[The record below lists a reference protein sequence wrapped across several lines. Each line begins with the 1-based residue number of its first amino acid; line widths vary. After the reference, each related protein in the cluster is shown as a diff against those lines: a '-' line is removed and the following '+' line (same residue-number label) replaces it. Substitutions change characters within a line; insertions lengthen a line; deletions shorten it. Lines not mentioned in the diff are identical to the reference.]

1 MLRHTISHARLMRVS
16 TDRVQ
21 TALMSSDYNEQLV
34 ARRILESPDVWT
46 NWEREHSV
54 LMRQLA
60 DCGVR
65 RVQVAALK
73 HANFRLFHGKALF
86 QYLRRDGV
94 RGSERAR
101 VLEYFR
107 PGRNYANA
115 VIAEHGVYLRKACS
129 YLCTSHV
136 GIEEVAD
143 PMFLDPMQRY
153 EELYTEYFSLYCG
166 VLLGTPS
173 GLAQGAL
180 LPLLKMQLNEYRW
193 AILDPRRAQPWLRR
207 EAEIRVP
214 TGDTQRMPALKVP
227 PKVREAAPPKVR
239 EPAPPSCREYF
250 GDEEPPP
257 PRAPAYA
264 PSAKAA
270 SIDKSKFP

>member
-1 MLRHTISHARLMRVS
+1 MLRHTVSHAQLMRVS

-21 TALMSSDYNEQLV
+21 TALKSSDSNEQLI
-34 ARRILESPDVWT
+34 ARRILENPSVWSQ
-46 NWEREHSV
+46 WEKEHSG

-60 DCGVR
+60 NCSVR
-65 RVQVAALK
+65 RAQVAALK

-86 QYLRRDGV
+86 HYLRRNGV

-107 PGRNYANA
+107 PGRNYDNA
-115 VIAEHGVYLRKACS
+115 VVAEHGVYLRKACS

-136 GIEEVAD
+136 GADVVED

-153 EELYTEYFSLYCG
+153 EELYTEYFGLYCG
-166 VLLGTPS
+166 VLLGAS
-173 GLAQGAL
+173 GAMAQGAL
-180 LPLLKMQLNEYRW
+180 LPLLKLQLNEYRW

-214 TGDTQRMPALKVP
+214 TGDTQRLPALGVH
-227 PKVREAAPPKVR
+227 PKPR
-239 EPAPPSCREYF
+239 EPAPPKAREPAPPTSREYF
-250 GDEEPPP
+250 GGDPI
-257 PRAPAYA
+257 
-264 PSAKAA
+264 S
-270 SIDKSKFP
+270 

>member
-21 TALMSSDYNEQLV
+21 AALSSSDNNEQLV
-34 ARRILESPDVWT
+34 ARRILENPSVWSQ
-46 NWEREHSV
+46 WEKEHSG

-60 DCGVR
+60 NCGVR
-65 RVQVAALK
+65 RTQVAALK
-73 HANFRLFHGKALF
+73 HANFRLLHGKALF
-86 QYLRRDGV
+86 HYLRRNGV

-107 PGRNYANA
+107 PGRNYDNA
-115 VIAEHGVYLRKACS
+115 VVAEHGVYLRKACS

-136 GIEEVAD
+136 DTDVVED

-153 EELYTEYFSLYCG
+153 EELYTEYFGLYCG
-166 VLLGTPS
+166 VLLGTP
-173 GLAQGAL
+173 GGVAQGAL

-214 TGDTQRMPALKVP
+214 TGDTQRLPTLGAH
-227 PKVREAAPPKVR
+227 PKAREAAAPPKAR
-239 EPAPPSCREYF
+239 EPAPPKSREYF
-250 GDEEPPP
+250 GGDPV
-257 PRAPAYA
+257 
-264 PSAKAA
+264 S
-270 SIDKSKFP
+270 

>member
-21 TALMSSDYNEQLV
+21 TALKSSDYNEQLV
-34 ARRILESPDVWT
+34 ARRILENPSVWSQ
-46 NWEREHSV
+46 WEKEHSG

-65 RVQVAALK
+65 RAQIAALK

-86 QYLRRDGV
+86 QYLRRNGV

-107 PGRNYANA
+107 PGRNYDNA
-115 VIAEHGVYLRKACS
+115 VISEHSVYLRKACS
-129 YLCTSHV
+129 YLCTSHLGADV
-136 GIEEVAD
+136 VED

-153 EELYTEYFSLYCG
+153 EELYAEYFGLYCSM
-166 VLLGTPS
+166 LLGTPS
-173 GLAQGAL
+173 AMTQVAL
-180 LPLLKMQLNEYRW
+180 LPLLKLQLNEYRW

-214 TGDTQRMPALKVP
+214 TGDTQRLPALGAH
-227 PKVREAAPPKVR
+227 PKPRDAAPPKARV
-239 EPAPPSCREYF
+239 PAPPPTAREYF
-250 GDEEPPP
+250 GDDPV
-257 PRAPAYA
+257 
-264 PSAKAA
+264 S
-270 SIDKSKFP
+270 

>member
-21 TALMSSDYNEQLV
+21 TALTSSDYNEQLV
-34 ARRILESPDVWT
+34 ARRILENTSVWSQ
-46 NWEREHSV
+46 WEKEHSG

-60 DCGVR
+60 NCGVR
-65 RVQVAALK
+65 RTQVAALK
-73 HANFRLFHGKALF
+73 HANFRLLHGKALF
-86 QYLRRDGV
+86 QHLHRNGV
-94 RGSERAR
+94 RGSQRTR

-107 PGRNYANA
+107 PGRNYDNA
-115 VIAEHGVYLRKACS
+115 IVAEHGVYLRKACS

-136 GIEEVAD
+136 GTDVIED

-153 EELYTEYFSLYCG
+153 EELYAEYFNLYCG

-173 GLAQGAL
+173 GVAQGAL
-180 LPLLKMQLNEYRW
+180 LPLLKLQLNEYRW

-214 TGDTQRMPALKVP
+214 TGDTQRLPTLGSHQKT
-227 PKVREAAPPKVR
+227 REAAPPKAR
-239 EPAPPSCREYF
+239 
-250 GDEEPPP
+250 EPPP
-257 PRAPAYA
+257 P
-264 PSAKAA
+264 
-270 SIDKSKFP
+270 KSREYFSEDPVS

>member
-21 TALMSSDYNEQLV
+21 TALKSSDYNEQLV
-34 ARRILESPDVWT
+34 ARRILENPSVWS
-46 NWEREHSV
+46 NWEKEHSG

-60 DCGVR
+60 NCGVR
-65 RVQVAALK
+65 RAQVAALK

-86 QYLRRDGV
+86 QYLRRNGV

-107 PGRNYANA
+107 PGRNYDNA
-115 VIAEHGVYLRKACS
+115 VISEHSVYLRKACS
-129 YLCTSHV
+129 YLCTSHLGADV
-136 GIEEVAD
+136 VED

-153 EELYTEYFSLYCG
+153 EELYAEYFGLYCSM
-166 VLLGTPS
+166 LLGTPS
-173 GLAQGAL
+173 AMTQVAL
-180 LPLLKMQLNEYRW
+180 LPLLKLQLNEYRW

-214 TGDTQRMPALKVP
+214 TGDTQRLPALGAH
-227 PKVREAAPPKVR
+227 PKPREAAPPKVR
-239 EPAPPSCREYF
+239 EPVPPTAREYF
-250 GDEEPPP
+250 GDDPV
-257 PRAPAYA
+257 
-264 PSAKAA
+264 S
-270 SIDKSKFP
+270 